1 MKNWK
6 KIHNINRENTI
17 SVCVCV
23 GKTSFLVKIQEHT
36 NNVEY
41 MVNDRNILYNEK
53 WKERSIW

>member
-6 KIHNINRENTI
+6 KIHNINGENTI

-23 GKTSFLVKIQEHT
+23 GKASFLVKIQEHT

>member
-1 MKNWK
+1 MCLKLMKNWK

-23 GKTSFLVKIQEHT
+23 GKASFLVKIQEHT

-53 WKERSIW
+53 